1 MVVNGWSDNHK
12 GPTEVLNL
20 VNPEES
26 CQLPDFPEDLI
37 WSVGGYTENGAMI
50 CSGRDSQTWSET
62 NGCFLLEE
70 NSGGKFVR
78 TTLNLTHIRS
88 LAGSV
93 VTGDGKL
100 WVLGG
105 YDAGQPLQAT
115 ELYGPIQTRPTTDD
129 LSMPL
134 FGFCVVKINQTTA
147 MGNIDFLILFLLLD
161 KHINCLQSLVARMG
175 CHKERL
181 FTFILIPTP

>member
-1 MVVNGWSDNHK
+1 MIVNGWSDNHK

-26 CQLPDFPEDLI
+26 CQLPDFPENLI
-37 WSVGGYTENGAMI
+37 WSVGGYTEDGALI
-50 CSGRDSQTWSET
+50 CSGRDSHTWSET

-70 NSGGKFVR
+70 NSGEFVR
-78 TTLNLTHIRS
+78 TTSNLTFPRS

-93 VTGDGKL
+93 VTDDEQL

-105 YDAGQPLQAT
+105 YNAGQPLMTT
-115 ELYGPIQTRPTTDD
+115 ELYGSIQTTDD
-129 LSMPL
+129 LSISL
-134 FGFCVVKINQTTA
+134 YGFCVVKINQTTA
-147 MGNIDFLILFLLLD
+147 MGNIDFLILFPLLD